1 MTLPFNSC
9 TSIKVIGDPVD
20 GIRYKQSQYDFNL
33 KRNISL
39 ELKSDESID
48 TVDVDSKSPTIKKQE
63 LGFDLMSLTSARGH
77 FVDKVSK
84 GLRNN
89 KAITLIQYMINSM
102 CCSPHEITN
111 SQFQFQNLNFLA
123 FLKPIWLFR
132 LEKEQ
137 AGSFCQKYCENVQ
150 FGIQNS
156 WNHEVISFFI
166 VVG

>member
-33 KRNISL
+33 KRLISL

-84 GLRNN
+84 RLRDNI
-89 KAITLIQYMINSM
+89 AIT
-102 CCSPHEITN
+102 
-111 SQFQFQNLNFLA
+111 
-123 FLKPIWLFR
+123 
-132 LEKEQ
+132 
-137 AGSFCQKYCENVQ
+137 
-150 FGIQNS
+150 
-156 WNHEVISFFI
+156 
-166 VVG
+166 